1 MLVDELGRRFRLS
14 VYGLAI
20 DNGAVLLTRLS
31 VVELDAGSWTL
42 PGGGLDWGEEPVAG
56 LEREFFE
63 ETGLVPQVGEV
74 LGLHSFVGTRHT
86 DIHVIQ
92 VVYRVTAGGTLIHE
106 LDGTTDQAQ
115 WWPLADIPKLPT
127 VEVVDIALGWAGG

>member
-1 MLVDELGRRFRLS
+1 MLVDELGRRFRLG
-14 VYGLAI
+14 VYGFAI
-20 DNGAVLLTRLS
+20 DGGAVLLTRLS
-31 VVELDAGSWTL
+31 IVELDAGYWTL

-74 LGLHSFVGTRHT
+74 LGLHSFVGTRQT
-86 DIHVIQ
+86 ATHVVQ

-115 WWPLADIPKLPT
+115 WWPLSDLDQIQR
-127 VEVVDIALGWAGG
+127 VELVDVALGWAGG

>member
-1 MLVDELGRRFRLS
+1 MLVDELGRRFRLG

-20 DNGAVLLTRLS
+20 NDGAVLLTRLS
-31 VVELDAGSWTL
+31 VAELDVGYWVL

-74 LGLHSFVGTRHT
+74 LGLHSFVGTRQT
-86 DIHVIQ
+86 DLHVIQ
-92 VVYRVTAGGTLIHE
+92 VVYRVAAGGTLVHE

-115 WWPLADIPKLPT
+115 WWPLGDLDQIQR
-127 VEVVDIALGWAGG
+127 VELVDVALGWAGG